1 MAHVS
6 SETGLGEG
14 REWGVLGCDGLPY
27 LLAARSID
35 KNDALKHILM
45 LPGHGH
51 FEMNIQ
57 KCIVNYSGMF
67 VTKNCV
73 KKWDF
78 VVRMLCNSVRKLEIP
93 IKHGN

>member
-57 KCIVNYSGMF
+57 KCIV
-67 VTKNCV
+67 KLL
-73 KKWDF
+73 WD
-78 VVRMLCNSVRKLEIP
+78 VCYKELCKINGIS
-93 IKHGN
+93 